1 MNILIYIMPRFKYID
16 TFDELEEHVY
26 DDYKNLGYNYKHHI
40 LKNVLSQELFGNPI
54 NDINYRQIEKL
65 IEHLI
70 DAVKQIKLTYAYTYP
85 KNAKNLN

>member
-1 MNILIYIMPRFKYID
+1 MPRLKYID
-16 TFDELEEHVY
+16 SFTEMEDHLY

-54 NDINYRQIEKL
+54 NDVLYRQIEKL
-65 IEHLI
+65 IEYLI
-70 DAVKQIKLTYAYTYP
+70 DSVKSIKVFYAYTYH

>member
-1 MNILIYIMPRFKYID
+1 MPKFKYIESLTD
-16 TFDELEEHVY
+16 REDHIY
-26 DDYKNLGYNYKHHI
+26 DDYKNLGYNYKQHI
-40 LKNVLSQELFGNPI
+40 LKNVLSPELFGNPI

-65 IEHLI
+65 YEHLI